1 MPVRLDHVICSNN
14 CHSCFVTTPFFR
26 KLPLLCAKAIKLRDR
41 KILQLSRQVYFTVPH
56 KSGLTQLVYSSDPF
70 DVVRHITWH
79 TICAHNK
86 DDKCGLLIYL
96 ISHIQ
101 SLWQMTFH
109 QPFLMKVMI
118 RSISVDT
125 LYLQQCFSTGNRE
138 ERCKM
143 QITKTQLIR

>member
-1 MPVRLDHVICSNN
+1 MPVRFDHAVCSNN
-14 CHSCFVTTPFFR
+14 CRSCFVTTPFFR
-26 KLPLLCAKAIKLRDR
+26 KLPLLCAKAIKLRDC

-56 KSGLTQLVYSSDPF
+56 KSGLSQLVYSSDPF
-70 DVVRHITWH
+70 DVVRRITCH

-101 SLWQMTFH
+101 SLRQMTFH

-118 RSISVDT
+118 RYISLDT
-125 LYLQQCFSTGNRE
+125 LYLQQCFSTGDRE
-138 ERCKM
+138 ERC
-143 QITKTQLIR
+143 